1 MQPEVTLIVK
11 DEQQR
16 AREVDLSGSRLTV
29 GRSPDNDLFI
39 EDTGLSRRHAL
50 IEMFDGI
57 VQISDCGSQNGT
69 FVNGVQVRGST
80 RLKDGDVVSIGNA
93 CEIEVR
99 FGERARRVAPPSAK
113 ADSAP
118 KGPLFTG
125 VSPPEEEA
133 STPRWASTP
142 VIAVAAML
150 LIVLVAVPA
159 LVLMKGGQKSR
170 RARASGEEVLDS
182 LERSGAADSPAR
194 IDAATEK
201 PDPGPGPGAISLDQI
216 ERSAAQVMR
225 RISSDDKPYVF
236 PSGST
241 SALADIRKKIE
252 EYRASP
258 AVAGALNSLGRQAP
272 EIAMRARREGIAPD
286 LVLFIALAEADGGR
300 KSADPSA
307 TARGIMP
314 ELLSLKAT
322 FGTEMAD
329 KSLILVA
336 AYRMGGGT
344 KKSHPLL
351 AIMRRLVNNPLR
363 DRNVW
368 YLHERGGLDAD
379 VYNFV
384 LSFIALGII
393 AQNPSQYGI
402 AASPLAS

>member
-1 MQPEVTLIVK
+1 MRPEVTLTVR
-11 DEQQR
+11 DEHER
-16 AREVDLSGSRLTV
+16 ARVVDLSGNRFTI
-29 GRSPDNDLFI
+29 GRSPDNDLSI
-39 EDTGLSRRHAL
+39 DDRGLSRRHAL
-50 IEMFDGI
+50 IETFDGI

-69 FVNGVQVRGST
+69 FVNGVQVRGSI
-80 RLKDGDVVSIGNA
+80 RLNDGDVISIGNA

-99 FGERARRVAPPSAK
+99 FIEKERAAKDPISIAAPS
-113 ADSAP
+113 SR
-118 KGPLFTG
+118 
-125 VSPPEEEA
+125 EEG
-133 STPRWASTP
+133 STRRWASTP
-142 VIAVAAML
+142 VIAVAAMVLIMLVTVPVAL
-150 LIVLVAVPA
+150 LI
-159 LVLMKGGQKSR
+159 KGGGKSR
-170 RARASGEEVLDS
+170 RARPSGEEIIES
-182 LERSGAADSPAR
+182 LERGGAPESPAR
-194 IDAATEK
+194 IDPVAEK
-201 PDPGPGPGAISLDQI
+201 PGPDPGPGAISLDQI

-225 RISSDDKPYVF
+225 RVSSDDKPYVF

-258 AVAGALNSLGRQAP
+258 SVAGVLNSLRQRAP

-286 LVLFIALAEADGGR
+286 LVLFTALAETDGGR
-300 KSADPSA
+300 KSAEPSA
-307 TARGIMP
+307 TALAIMP

-344 KKSHPLL
+344 RKSHPLL
-351 AIMRRLVNNPLR
+351 ATMRRLVNNPLR